1 MRPLAGSRQPV
12 LTGSRQP
19 EGMRRHEAASLPQNH
34 KPVMNKKVALGL
46 LAAGLLAGSLP
57 AQTVNTVVANQPNGL
72 LEPYSLAVD
81 SDNNLFIADSANHRI
96 AKYNSQSGQLTT
108 FAGKMGEFGTN
119 NGALLQARFFDPKTV
134 LLVSAGLVVADS
146 GNNALRLINLTN
158 GTVSTLAGVAAR
170 TGGYA
175 DGPAATAL
183 FRGPRGLAADTNGN
197 IYISDMRNKAVR
209 KLDTN
214 NVVSTVATN
223 FAGPAGLA
231 MGDNGLWVADQF
243 DHTLKF
249 ITNGTT
255 TAVVRAG
262 ISGNGGFLDAENGRE
277 ALFNLPDGVLW
288 LGANFGLLVSES
300 DNHTLRRVY
309 STNLTSTNYV
319 VQSYAGAAGAPGDEN
334 GDLAT
339 ARFNKPAGLAKY
351 LTGFLVVDELNNAIR
366 QILISPQPP
375 RISDPVLG
383 RIIVVV
389 DQDTG
394 NSQTKLIPFA
404 DNEIFNEDI
413 VIGALA
419 EKGISTLFT
428 FGASRTDITQPDP
441 IADPNTSLN
450 SAPDYQDG
458 LPPSQMPPSM
468 VGPLPDLTI
477 KAISKALEGEGRASS
492 QIVTNHLHFVVARPT
507 IDAAN
512 PGNIVLKNITA
523 GATLWFTTDG
533 SDPTDGPTQNPATQG
548 PKFHGEKLSFIL
560 GTTNL
565 TLKVKAFR
573 SNFKPSQ
580 IASVELSPTNFTPN
594 RISFGFA
601 GGEASSDFV
610 AAAGQRFYA
619 PVTLS
624 LLGGQKMYSLQFN
637 VTLDNGTG
645 PASTNY
651 LMSFQSMLMEQLPD
665 KSFRTI
671 PPMAFVRTDLITIT
685 NIGSDFTNVFT
696 NAVLVF
702 TNLVFI
708 NDTEG
713 LMGVGWLE
721 RVGQAA
727 LFDTAGQDLITYS
740 RAHDTTFLSANGKV
754 LVGIFSFIIP
764 INAAPG
770 DTYQIQIGRPSATE
784 DGISADVFI
793 ESPDGSDPN
802 VAIRGKKTVTV
813 GEPRFVRYVVG
824 DVAPF
829 GWFNAGDFGDTN
841 ILNND
846 LIQMLQSISYTNNL
860 PPPGSDFFDA
870 MDTCCFGATTNGL
883 KGTNW
888 SGAFNPS
895 DGSDANINQIAFGDG
910 VLDINDLYVTFR
922 RSLDPDLKWYARY
935 WSNGVRQA
943 TIVSN
948 LFRGNPLRAAA
959 TLSMRQADSASPIH
973 ALGAPALQPFVTVAA
988 DTVRS
993 LPGQTVRIP
1002 LRGKISGNYPL
1013 RTLLL
1018 SVHVV
1023 PIDGSA
1029 PLSEPIRFQV
1039 ASGLG
1044 AHSLSGSRY
1053 PGNYSAAW
1061 LDTSQPG
1068 ILGDE
1073 LIGTLEVS
1081 IPTTATANAAYR
1093 VHFEHVSASPNGVGI
1108 FPRQTIDGAITM
1120 SNRTAMVWQDGI
1132 PDQWRMTHFNSLV
1145 NLLSHAAADADG
1157 DGMSNLAEF
1166 KAGTSPTDIASRL
1179 HMLADQMPQNEGGAE
1194 RHVVLSWPTVRDK
1207 VYLLEGAAS
1216 LDAPNWTI
1224 ISSSIVGTGAE
1235 MKYADPDPSQRFQFY
1250 RVRLAE

>member
-1 MRPLAGSRQPV
+1 
-12 LTGSRQP
+12 
-19 EGMRRHEAASLPQNH
+19 
-34 KPVMNKKVALGL
+34 MNKKVALGL
-46 LAAGLLAGSLP
+46 LAVGLLAGSVM
-57 AQTVNTVVANQPNGL
+57 AQTVNTVVTNQPNGL
-72 LEPYSLAVD
+72 LEPYSVAVD
-81 SDNNLFIADSANHRI
+81 ENNHLFIADSANHRI
-96 AKYNSQSGQLTT
+96 ARYNSQTGQLTT
-108 FAGKMGEFGTN
+108 FAGKMGEFGTD
-119 NGALLQARFFDPKTV
+119 NGSLLQARFFDPKTV
-134 LLVSAGLVVADS
+134 LLARGGLVVADS
-146 GNNALRLINLTN
+146 GNNALRFIDLTN

-197 IYISDMRNKAVR
+197 IFISDMRNKAVR

-223 FAGPAGLA
+223 FAAPAGLT
-231 MGDNGLWVADQF
+231 MGDDGLWVADQF
-243 DHTLKF
+243 DHTIKF

-262 ISGNGGFLDAENGRE
+262 ISGSGGFLDAENGLE
-277 ALFNLPDGVLW
+277 ALFNLPGGVLW

-300 DNHTLRRVY
+300 DNHTLRRISY
-309 STNLTSTNYV
+309 STNLASYV
-319 VQSYAGAAGAPGDEN
+319 VLSYAGAAGVPGSED

-351 LTGFLVVDELNNAIR
+351 LTGFLVVDELNNTVR

-375 RISDPVLG
+375 RISNPILG
-383 RIIVVV
+383 SVIIVT

-404 DNEIFNEDI
+404 DNEIFNNDI

-419 EKGISTLFT
+419 EKGISTFFT
-428 FGASRTDITQPDP
+428 FGPSRTDITQPDP

-458 LPPSQMPPSM
+458 LPPSQIPPSM
-468 VGPLPDLTI
+468 VGPLADLTI
-477 KAISKALEGEGRASS
+477 KAISKAPEGEGRASS
-492 QIVTNHLHFVVARPT
+492 QVVTNHLHFVAAKPT
-507 IDAAN
+507 VDAAN
-512 PGNIVLKNITA
+512 PGNIILKNITTN
-523 GATLWFTTDG
+523 ATMWFTTDG
-533 SDPTDGPTQNPATQG
+533 SDPTDGPAQNPSTQG
-548 PKFHGEKLSFIL
+548 PKFHGDKLSFVL
-560 GTTNL
+560 DVTNV

-573 SNFKPSQ
+573 LNFKPSQ
-580 IASVELSPTNFTPN
+580 IASIELSPTNFTPN

-624 LLGGQKMYSLQFN
+624 LLGGQRMFSLQFN

-645 PASTNY
+645 PAPPSNADY
-651 LMSFQSMLMEQLPD
+651 LMAFRSMLMEQLPD

-671 PPMAFVRTDLITIT
+671 PPLAFVRTDTNTVTVTNIVSGTNNIFTIT
-685 NIGSDFTNVFT
+685 NTVQ
-696 NAVLVF
+696 VF

-708 NDTEG
+708 NNTEG

-721 RVGQAA
+721 RFGQTA
-727 LFDTAGQDLITYS
+727 LFNTAGQDLITFS
-740 RAHDTTFLSANGKV
+740 QAHDTTFLSANGKV
-754 LVGIFSFIIP
+754 VVGGYSFVIP
-764 INAAPG
+764 TNAAAG
-770 DTYQIQIGRPSATE
+770 NTYEIRIDRPSATE

-793 ESPDGSDPN
+793 QSPDGSDPN
-802 VAIRGKKTVTV
+802 VPIRGKKTVTV
-813 GEPRFVRYVVG
+813 GERRYVVG

-846 LIQMLQSISYTNNL
+846 LVQLLQSISYANNLPNNL

-870 MDTCCFGATTNGL
+870 FDACCVTTNGVDL
-883 KGTNW
+883 
-888 SGAFNPS
+888 SGSFIS
-895 DGSDANINQIAFGDG
+895 GDGNDTTINQIGFGDNSLTN
-910 VLDINDLYVTFR
+910 VVVPNALNIADLYVTFR
-922 RSLDPDLKWYARY
+922 RSLDPSLAWYARY

-948 LFRGNPLRAAA
+948 LFRGKPLRAAA
-959 TLSMRQADSASPIH
+959 TLSTRQAAAALPIR
-973 ALGAPALQPFVTVAA
+973 ALGEPALPPFVTVAA

-993 LPGQTVRIP
+993 LPGQTVRVPI
-1002 LRGKISGNYPL
+1002 RGTISGSYPV
-1013 RTLLL
+1013 RALLL
-1018 SVHVV
+1018 GVSVV

-1029 PLSEPIRFQV
+1029 PVSDPIRFQP
-1039 ASGLG
+1039 APELG
-1044 AHSLSGSRY
+1044 ANSLSGSRY

-1068 ILGDE
+1068 ILGDQ
-1073 LIGTLEVS
+1073 LIGTLEIS
-1081 IPTTATANAAYR
+1081 LPTNATANAAYR
-1093 VHFEHVSASPNGVGI
+1093 VRFEHVSASPNGVGI
-1108 FPRQTIDGAITM
+1108 FPQQIFDGAITM
-1120 SNRTAMVWQDGI
+1120 SNRTALVWNDGI
-1132 PDQWRMTHFNSLV
+1132 PDRWRMTYFNSLV

-1166 KAGTSPTDIASRL
+1166 KAGTIPTDINSRL
-1179 HMLADQMPQNEGGAE
+1179 QMLANQMPPNGGAGE

-1216 LDAPNWTI
+1216 LDSPNWTI
-1224 ISSSIVGTGAE
+1224 ISSNIAGNGAE
-1235 MKYADPDPSQRFQFY
+1235 MKYTDPDPSQRFQFY